1 MAIETK
7 PVHSAA
13 GHRERVRLEDDG
25 RRWEGYQPRL
35 VVYVGESREE
45 RGEMRFV
52 PAASIAFRGRHGR
65 PPDPLLRG
73 DLLVGRGRMDDAAG
87 ERRW

>member
-7 PVHSAA
+7 PVHPMARH
-13 GHRERVRLEDDG
+13 GERVREENIG
-25 RRWEGYQPRL
+25 RRWEDCQPRL

-45 RGEMRFV
+45 RGETRFV
-52 PAASIAFRGRHGR
+52 PAASTAFRGRHGR
-65 PPDPLLRG
+65 RPDPLLRG
-73 DLLVGRGRMDDAAG
+73 DLLRRRSRMDDAAG